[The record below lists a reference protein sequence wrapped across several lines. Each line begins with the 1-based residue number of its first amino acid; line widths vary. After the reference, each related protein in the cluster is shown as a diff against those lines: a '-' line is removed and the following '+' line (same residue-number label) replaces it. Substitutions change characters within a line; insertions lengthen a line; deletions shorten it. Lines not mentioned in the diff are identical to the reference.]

1 MSISAQEVKKL
12 RDKTGAGM
20 MDCKKALQE
29 SNGDLDKAT
38 DILRRQGI
46 AKAEKKSG
54 RTANEGQIASYIH
67 PGGRIGVMLEINC
80 ETDFVA
86 KTDDFQNLANDIAM
100 QIAAM
105 TPVAVD
111 REDIDQA
118 LIEKE
123 KAIFHEQAKDEGKPE
138 HIIEKIVDGRLE
150 KYYSE
155 VVLLEQPF
163 VKDTDKTIGQL
174 ITDAVA
180 KLGENIAVNRF
191 IRYEL
196 GENSEE

>member
-1 MSISAQEVKKL
+1 MGISAQEVKKL

-29 SNGDLDKAT
+29 ADGDLDKAT

-86 KTDDFQNLANDIAM
+86 KTDDFQNLANDVAM

-105 TPVAVD
+105 SPVAVD
-111 REDIDQA
+111 REDIDDA
-118 LIEKE
+118 LIERE
-123 KAIFHEQAKDEGKPE
+123 KTIFQEQAKDEGKPD

-150 KYYSE
+150 KYFAE

-163 VKDTDKTIGQL
+163 VKDTDKSIGQL

-180 KLGENIAVNRF
+180 KLGENISVNRF
-191 IRYEL
+191 VRYEL
-196 GENSEE
+196 GEDGEE